1 LRIGILG
8 LLDVRDAAGRAIEV
22 RGSRLRTLLIRLAID
37 AGRTVTTGRLVGDVW
52 EDDPPAAAPN
62 ALQALVSRLRGAGG
76 PAMIESRPGGY
87 RLLADPGDVDAVA
100 FERLVSAG
108 RTAIADTDPE
118 RGAAT
123 LREALSLWRGPA
135 LADVADAGF
144 AAAPIARLEEL
155 RAAATEDRVEAELAL
170 GQAAGLVPELEEF
183 VTAHPLR
190 ERARGQLMRAL
201 CASGRQAEALTV
213 YEETRRILATSLGVD
228 PSPWLSD
235 LHLAVLRRDPELE
248 DQQGHLPG
256 VSTAAASP
264 PERQRAAPAR
274 RATPAPASRNTNL
287 PAQLTSFVG
296 REEEIKRV
304 GKLLGESRLVTLTGT
319 GGAGKTRLA
328 AEAAGGFVGEIP
340 DGVWFVPLAPVRDQ
354 VGVPQ
359 AALAAIGVPEIA
371 RVADAVE
378 AQAGFTQPL
387 DRLADVLASKR
398 LILVLDNCEHL
409 IDAVA
414 RLADRVLAQA
424 PEVRILATSREPIG
438 ITGETLCP
446 VPSLP
451 LPPENIPAGEAMGY
465 AAIRLFADRAA
476 AVRPGF
482 AVDEQTAGPVTR
494 ICRALD
500 GIPLAIELAAARV
513 RALTPGQ
520 VADRLDDRFR
530 LLNVG
535 SRTALPRHQTLRA
548 IVDWSWDLLDAG
560 ERRVLRRLSVFRG
573 GATPESAERVC
584 AFGGDRSEVID
595 VIASLVDKSLVTATG
610 NGEVRY
616 GLLETVLAYAGERL
630 AEAGEE
636 DRARDAHAAYFL
648 EFAETAEPELRTHR
662 QLPAL
667 QRLTAEHDNCL
678 AALRHAIA
686 TRDAPLALRL
696 VRALAWFW
704 LMRDFEAEA
713 GKWAAAVLG
722 IAGDTPPPGLE
733 DAYAGC
739 EFAAAIATASTGEA
753 HVDAETV
760 VGALRRA
767 ASLVTEATAHPVL
780 AVAIPLVAVFS
791 GDREGARRNLQAI
804 AHHQDPWVRAASRA
818 FSGFLAINIG
828 ELDDAV
834 TELTEGYAAFR
845 AIGDRWGMIGALAGL
860 AEAAMAR
867 GEPAEA
873 IRCLE
878 EARGYASEGVAVGQ
892 GEMLLIPLGKARTV
906 LGDTGKGRADI
917 ERGVESAARIG
928 EHDDEA
934 SGYVEISELDRR
946 AGDLESARRL
956 LERALEIVERKPSRP
971 DMGAVSAKTYSKLG
985 CLAEQQGDLTA
996 AAKWHAKAMGVI
1008 TSVAFLPANPSHAC
1022 VVEGFAALAAAR
1034 GDPVRAAELLG
1045 TAHTLH
1051 GFRDTTSFD
1060 VTRVT
1065 AAAAGAIG
1073 RDAFDAAYERGRK
1086 LTRDQALALEP

>member
-8 LLDVRDAAGRAIEV
+8 PLEVRDEAGRAIEV

-37 AGRTVTTGRLVGDVW
+37 AGRTVTADTLVGDVW
-52 EDDPPAAAPN
+52 EDDPPAAASN
-62 ALQALVSRLRGAGG
+62 ALQALVSRLRGVGG

-108 RTAIADTDPE
+108 RTAIAGADPE

-123 LREALSLWRGPA
+123 LREALGLWRGPA

-155 RAAATEDRVEAELAL
+155 RAAATEDRIETDLAL
-170 GQAAGLVPELEEF
+170 GNAEGLVPELEEF

-201 CASGRQAEALTV
+201 YAAGRQADALTV
-213 YEETRRILATSLGVD
+213 YEETRQILATRLGVD
-228 PSPWLSD
+228 PSPGLSD
-235 LHLAVLRRDPELE
+235 IHLAVLRHDPELE
-248 DQQGHLPG
+248 DQQSQQSHLPG
-256 VSTAAASP
+256 VSTA
-264 PERQRAAPAR
+264 RLAAPSS
-274 RATPAPASRNTNL
+274 ASRNTNL
-287 PAQLTSFVG
+287 PAQLTSFIG

-328 AEAAGGFVGEIP
+328 AEAAGGFVGQVP
-340 DGVWFVPLAPVRDQ
+340 DGVWFVPLAPVRDE

-359 AALAAIGVPEIA
+359 AVLSGLGVPEIA

-378 AQAGFTQPL
+378 AQVGFAQPL
-387 DRLADVLASKR
+387 DRLADVLANKR

-424 PEVRILATSREPIG
+424 PDVRILATSREPIG

-451 LPPENIPAGEAMGY
+451 LPPESAPAGEAMEY
-465 AAIRLFADRAA
+465 AAVRLFADRAA

-482 AVDEQTAGPVTR
+482 IVDEQTATPVTR

-500 GIPLAIELAAARV
+500 GIPLAIELAAARL

-584 AFGGDRSEVID
+584 AFDGDPREVID

-636 DRARDAHAAYFL
+636 ESTRAAHAAYFL
-648 EFAETAEPELRTHR
+648 AFAETAEPELRTRR
-662 QLPAL
+662 QLAAL
-667 QRLTAEHDNCL
+667 QRMTAEHDNCL

-696 VRALAWFW
+696 VRALAWYW
-704 LMRDFEAEA
+704 LMRDHEAEA
-713 GKWAAAVLG
+713 GKWATAVLE
-722 IAGDTPPPGLE
+722 IAGDAPPPGLE

-739 EFAAAIATASTGEA
+739 EFAAAISTASAEEG
-753 HVDAETV
+753 HLDAETV
-760 VGALRRA
+760 LGALQRA
-767 ASLVTEATAHPVL
+767 TSLVTEATAHPVL

-791 GDREGARRNLQAI
+791 GDQEGARRDLQAI
-804 AHHQDPWVRAASRA
+804 RRHEDPWVRAAARA

-834 TELTEGYAAFR
+834 AELTEGYAAFR

-892 GEMLLIPLGKARTV
+892 GEMLLIPMGRARAV
-906 LGDTGKGRADI
+906 LGDIGGARADL
-917 ERGVESAARIG
+917 ERGVGEAARIG

-934 SGYVEISELDRR
+934 SGYLELGELERR

-956 LERALEIVERKPSRP
+956 LGRALEIVERKPLRP
-971 DMGAVSAKTYSKLG
+971 DMGSVSARTFSKLG
-985 CLAEQQGDLTA
+985 CLAEQQGDITA

-1008 TSVAFLPANPSHAC
+1008 TSVPFLPANPSHAC

-1034 GDPVRAAELLG
+1034 GDLVRAAELLG

-1051 GFRDTTSFD
+1051 GFRDTASLE

-1065 AAAAGAIG
+1065 AAATEAIG
-1073 RDAFDAAYERGRK
+1073 RADFDAAYERGRK
-1086 LTRDQALALEP
+1086 LTREEALALKP